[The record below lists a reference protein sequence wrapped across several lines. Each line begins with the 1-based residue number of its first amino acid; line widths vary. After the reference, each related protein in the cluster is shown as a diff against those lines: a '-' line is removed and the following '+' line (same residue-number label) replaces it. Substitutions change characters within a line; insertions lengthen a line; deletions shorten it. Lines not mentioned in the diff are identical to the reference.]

1 MLKLVSFDKIISLI
15 NEKLISYIGNAYDND
30 IKLLYYGLT
39 KYKLNSFVKEKLNL
53 GSISIKK
60 RNYKGKRFL

>member
-15 NEKLISYIGNAYDND
+15 NEKLISYIGNEYDND

-39 KYKLNSFVKEKLNL
+39 KYKLNSSVKEKLNF

-60 RNYKGKRFL
+60 KKL